1 MTVDKND
8 KIGWIKRVQDHLKGF
23 PKRLR
28 KWWRS
33 DAGVVCQVVVVCLAV
48 AAAAVC
54 WWWQDIWASIG
65 NSSDEKVSNSETL
78 RNLALIGAA
87 LGGLF
92 IGIPLA
98 LWRNFVATRQVETS
112 ERNLRNERYQTG
124 ANMLGSDTLAT
135 RLGGIYALEHL
146 AKDHP
151 DEYHIQI
158 MKLLC
163 VFVRHPRT
171 DKSFDAEAPIRP
183 DVEAAVQ
190 AIGTRG
196 EDGKKLES
204 DERWHLDLRGA
215 NLKGAYLIG
224 TDLTGA
230 KLEYANLQGAK
241 LDDANLT
248 GADMYLANLTG
259 AIMYLANLA
268 SAYMGNA
275 TLTGAKLKYAN
286 LTGAIMY
293 RANLTD
299 TDISH
304 ANLTDARI
312 SRANLAG
319 ATICGTTLTG
329 ADMSDVDISGTRLNQ
344 VGGLTQESLNMARAL
359 KDSPPKISAST
370 CAKTDEPLTWTGGA
384 GEPLTSVASG
394 APE

>member
-8 KIGWIKRVQDHLKGF
+8 KIGGWIKRVQDHLKGF

-33 DAGVVCQVVVVCLAV
+33 DAGVVCLVVV
-48 AAAAVC
+48 AATVWC
-54 WWWQDIWASIG
+54 WQGLWAWMG
-65 NSSDEKVSNSETL
+65 NGSDEKVSNSETL
-78 RNLALIGAA
+78 RNLALI
-87 LGGLF
+87 GGLF

-171 DKSFDAEAPIRP
+171 DKSFDAEAPVRP

-204 DERWHLDLRGA
+204 DEKWHLDLHGA
-215 NLKGAYLIG
+215 NLKCAYLFGI
-224 TDLTGA
+224 DLTGA
-230 KLEYANLQGAK
+230 KLKDANLTDAK
-241 LDDANLT
+241 MFNANLT
-248 GADMYLANLTG
+248 GADIFGANLAGAKMHRANLTD
-259 AIMYLANLA
+259 AYMPCTNLA
-268 SAYMGNA
+268 GAYMGDA

-286 LTGAIMY
+286 LTGANML
-293 RANLTD
+293 RA
-299 TDISH
+299 
-304 ANLTDARI
+304 
-312 SRANLAG
+312 
-319 ATICGTTLTG
+319 TLTG
-329 ADMSDVDISGTRLNQ
+329 ADMSDVDISGTRLDR
-344 VGGLTQESLNMARAL
+344 VKGLTQESLNIARAL
-359 KDSPPKISAST
+359 NDSPPNISEST
-370 CAKTDEPLTWTGGA
+370 CAETDEPLTWSGGA
-384 GEPLTSVASG
+384 GEPLT
-394 APE
+394 

>member
-1 MTVDKND
+1 M
-8 KIGWIKRVQDHLKGF
+8 
-23 PKRLR
+23 
-28 KWWRS
+28 
-33 DAGVVCQVVVVCLAV
+33 
-48 AAAAVC
+48 
-54 WWWQDIWASIG
+54 G
-65 NSSDEKVSNSETL
+65 NGSDEKVSNSETL

-163 VFVRHPRT
+163 AFVRHPRT
-171 DKSFDAEAPIRP
+171 DKSFDVEDSVRP
-183 DVEAAVQ
+183 DVKAAVQ
-190 AIGTRG
+190 AIEARG

-204 DERWHLDLRGA
+204 DEKWHLDLRGA
-215 NLKGAYLIG
+215 NLKRAYLFGI
-224 TDLTGA
+224 DLTNA
-230 KLEYANLQGAK
+230 KLE
-241 LDDANLT
+241 
-248 GADMYLANLTG
+248 
-259 AIMYLANLA
+259 
-268 SAYMGNA
+268 
-275 TLTGAKLKYAN
+275 YAN

-299 TDISH
+299 ATMIRTNLTGAIMYR
-304 ANLTDARI
+304 ANLTDATMI
-312 SRANLAG
+312 RA
-319 ATICGTTLTG
+319 TLTG
-329 ADMSDVDISGTRLNQ
+329 AIMSDVDISGTRLNK
-344 VGGLTQESLNMARAL
+344 VEGLTQKSLNMARAL
-359 KDSPPKISAST
+359 KDSPPKISEST

-384 GEPLTSVASG
+384 GEPQTWTDDLGEPLT
-394 APE
+394 